1 MLLLPLSVNIV
12 LNILP
17 KEMQEKS
24 KNLYLPNK
32 TTSKYKKEN
41 W

>member
-1 MLLLPLSVNIV
+1 MDQDRDAALAASVNIV
-12 LNILP
+12 LNVLP

-32 TTSKYKKEN
+32 TTSK
-41 W
+41 